1 MAGIKVIADNA
12 CDLPDNLVEDLGIG
26 IVPLDVRLGEWG
38 PEEMKLVSP
47 GEFWRRC
54 AMTGALAET
63 SSPSPG
69 AFAQSFAQAADEGC
83 PSVVCLTLSAGLS
96 GTYQAAARGPKKCGD
111 ESTSESSTLGR

>member
-63 SSPSPG
+63 SSPHLAPSRKASPKPPTKG
-69 AFAQSFAQAADEGC
+69 A
-83 PSVVCLTLSAGLS
+83 
-96 GTYQAAARGPKKCGD
+96 R
-111 ESTSESSTLGR
+111 R

>member
-63 SSPSPG
+63 FPPHLAPSRE
-69 AFAQSFAQAADEGC
+69 SFAQAADEGC

-96 GTYQAAARGPKKCGD
+96 GTYQARAWGPKKCGD
-111 ESTSESSTLGR
+111 ESMSESSTLGR